1 MVAAVEDYS
10 KYRYKILLIATLKEQ
25 RTFHLFNLIVQ
36 DLQEVLTY
44 CNNIYNKAS
53 RKNRTCGVIVSIY
66 TNGNIVL

>member
-44 CNNIYNKAS
+44 CNNI
-53 RKNRTCGVIVSIY
+53 
-66 TNGNIVL
+66 